1 MFPNLI
7 PHKTQYI
14 NGYICTCLA
23 LFFISGFIRFPEYHI
38 LQFHTFFLPITHRS
52 GVDTVQYDCAMKI
65 QNLCV
70 HQTNGVTDYYSAE
83 LVGNK
88 QHLSVKFFINA
99 GGGGIVAYNS
109 NDDLIYQVQSINGI
123 RNIDISTWR
132 NGDEIELCPQ
142 QGIKRDN

>member
-1 MFPNLI
+1 M
-7 PHKTQYI
+7 
-14 NGYICTCLA
+14 GCCLFVYGHSRA
-23 LFFISGFIRFPEYHI
+23 SDEISGQ
-38 LQFHTFFLPITHRS
+38 LHTFFLPITHRS

-132 NGDEIELCPQ
+132 NGDEIELCPPTRNQ
-142 QGIKRDN
+142 TR

>member
-1 MFPNLI
+1 M
-7 PHKTQYI
+7 QYI
-14 NGYICTCLA
+14 NGYICRCLA
-23 LFFISGFIRFPEYHI
+23 LFFISSCIRLPEYHI

>member
-1 MFPNLI
+1 MI
-7 PHKTQYI
+7 PHKTLYI
-14 NGYICTCLA
+14 SDYIFSCYA
-23 LFFISGFIRFPEYHI
+23 FLFIFDFPNPLSKHI
-38 LQFHTFFLPITHRS
+38 LQFHAFFLPITHRS

>member
-1 MFPNLI
+1 M
-7 PHKTQYI
+7 
-14 NGYICTCLA
+14 GCCLFVYGHSRA
-23 LFFISGFIRFPEYHI
+23 SDEISGQ
-38 LQFHTFFLPITHRS
+38 LHTFFLPITHRS

-132 NGDEIELCPQ
+132 NGDEIDLCPQ

>member
-1 MFPNLI
+1 MI
-7 PHKTQYI
+7 PHKVLNI
-14 NGYICTCLA
+14 RCYICTYLA
-23 LFFISGFIRFPEYHI
+23 LFFIFVFIRLLEYQI

>member
-1 MFPNLI
+1 MARCTSVYLSHIYQVWGIVSSFILLWVRHNLQI
-7 PHKTQYI
+7 DKRNRLH
-14 NGYICTCLA
+14 A
-23 LFFISGFIRFPEYHI
+23 
-38 LQFHTFFLPITHRS
+38 FFLPITHRS

>member
-1 MFPNLI
+1 
-7 PHKTQYI
+7 
-14 NGYICTCLA
+14 
-23 LFFISGFIRFPEYHI
+23 
-38 LQFHTFFLPITHRS
+38 
-52 GVDTVQYDCAMKI
+52 MKI

-83 LVGNK
+83 LVRNK

-142 QGIKRDN
+142 QGIKRDNLSLIHI